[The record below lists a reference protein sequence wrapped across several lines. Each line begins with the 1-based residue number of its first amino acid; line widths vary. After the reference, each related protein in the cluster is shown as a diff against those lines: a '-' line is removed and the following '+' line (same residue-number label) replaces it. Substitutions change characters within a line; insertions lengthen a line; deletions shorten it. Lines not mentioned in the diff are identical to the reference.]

1 MKRFFQQLNYYLA
14 KVYMPI
20 WRFLGWAWEEM
31 YYVLFPRYK
40 LLVSYN
46 STWGDSDDREFVV
59 KKFHKKQEKYLSFTT
74 DDGEL
79 VEIRGADGLNYRI
92 EQL

>member
-1 MKRFFQQLNYYLA
+1 
-14 KVYMPI
+14 MPI
-20 WRFLGWAWEEM
+20 WRFLVWAWEEM

-46 STWGDSDDREFVV
+46 STWGDSDDREFIV

>member
-20 WRFLGWAWEEM
+20 WRFLVWAWEEL

>member
-20 WRFLGWAWEEM
+20 WRFLVWAWEEM

>member
-20 WRFLGWAWEEM
+20 WRFLVWAWEEM
-31 YYVLFPRYK
+31 YYVLFSRYK

>member
-20 WRFLGWAWEEM
+20 WRFLVWAWEEM

-46 STWGDSDDREFVV
+46 STWGDSDDREFIV

>member
-1 MKRFFQQLNYYLA
+1 MERIKAWIVDAYYS
-14 KVYMPI
+14 I
-20 WRFLGWAWEEM
+20 
-31 YYVLFPRYK
+31 YYYIFPRYK

-46 STWGDSDDREFVV
+46 QTWGDADDQEFLV
-59 KKFHKKQEKYLSFTT
+59 KKFLKNQEKFLQFTT